1 MISLSPFGNIGIS
14 DDISINNTYFNY
26 YQKLLRKIYFSST
39 IPLLMHSVK
48 RQEDKNITQ
57 KYNIT

>member
-48 RQEDKNITQ
+48 RQEDKNIT
-57 KYNIT
+57 

>member
-39 IPLLMHSVK
+39 ISLLMHSVK
-48 RQEDKNITQ
+48 RQEDKNIT
-57 KYNIT
+57 